1 MKVNL
6 GTLEVDA
13 TDRKIIGINKLASRE
28 EVRDWA
34 FQLMIGTLIE
44 AKGQILPPGFAYR
57 FRGKRP

>member
-1 MKVNL
+1 MRVNL

-13 TDRKIIGINKLASRE
+13 TDRQIIGINKLASRE

-44 AKGQILPPGFAYR
+44 AKGQRLPHGFAYR
-57 FRGKRP
+57 FRGKR